1 MHYLILAALK
11 IPAKESPHK
20 EWESQNQLTG
30 PGQQAHG
37 GPIEEHSVH
46 DSFSR
51 AVASEAYRI
60 LERYSYRTRNP
71 DYLEFCDRTAVVA
84 REYDTGTISCFRLA
98 EGRIV
103 LPMDS
108 RVYGRFTIRD
118 GKVYKCRSGPLQ
130 HERRSRQAKRMKALL
145 DYPLKGLFPSLEAFA
160 GEYYGYQHLKGQ
172 GKFGYYYNPNA
183 FWDWYS
189 IGGRWP
195 DLFLVKESCPEY
207 FADKDL
213 REQESGRAQAP
224 EGYKWVCAARKKDI
238 EWQAIRDWG
247 LLEAEGRST
256 SLEKLS
262 TTTATESCPA
272 RRSFPDERRYPV
284 SFYGYMDDA
293 ACRTE
298 GTFLSDA
305 PGNRT
310 AAEERWQDAVQD
322 YIGSLSDDDVLA
334 GIDCHCRCTFIQH
347 IVLCI

>member
-1 MHYLILAALK
+1 MHYLILAALT
-11 IPAKESPHK
+11 IPAKEAPHK
-20 EWESQNQLTG
+20 EREIQNQPAG

-37 GPIEEHSVH
+37 GPIEGHSVH

-71 DYLEFCDRTAVVA
+71 DYLEFCDRTTVVA

-103 LPMDS
+103 LPTDS
-108 RVYGRFTIRD
+108 RVYGLFTIRD
-118 GKVYKCRSGPLQ
+118 GKVYRCRSGPLQ
-130 HERRSRQAKRMKALL
+130 HERRSRQAKRMKALP

-160 GEYYGYQHLKGQ
+160 EEYYGYQHLKGQ

-334 GIDCHCRCTFIQH
+334 GIDCHC
-347 IVLCI
+347 

>member
-11 IPAKESPHK
+11 IPAKEAPHK
-20 EWESQNQLTG
+20 EREIQNQPAG
-30 PGQQAHG
+30 PGQQAHD
-37 GPIEEHSVH
+37 GPIEGHTVH

-103 LPMDS
+103 LPTDS

-130 HERRSRQAKRMKALL
+130 HERRSRQAKRMKALP

-160 GEYYGYQHLKGQ
+160 EEYYGCQHLKGQ

-195 DLFLVKESCPEY
+195 DLFLVKESCTEC
-207 FADKDL
+207 FAGWSPQ
-213 REQESGRAQAP
+213 EQEGGRTPAP

-238 EWQAIRDWG
+238 EWQAIGGWR
-247 LLEAEGRST
+247 LMEAALYQNGDSQG
-256 SLEKLS
+256 
-262 TTTATESCPA
+262 SCPA
-272 RRSFPDERRYPV
+272 RRSFPEGRRYPV

-298 GTFLSDA
+298 GAFLSDTQ
-305 PGNRT
+305 GDRT
-310 AAEERWQDAVQD
+310 AAKERWQDAVQN

-334 GIDCHCRCTFIQH
+334 GIDCHC
-347 IVLCI
+347 